1 MDTGIYFDPV
11 QLEVI
16 SVGGDR
22 VLPKQ
27 RQWHRFSDDPSLR
40 LTDVR
45 RLLINRGQLE
55 QYQAGHLHWFHE
67 PPRLATR
74 RSERRLAPASA

>member
-1 MDTGIYFDPV
+1 
-11 QLEVI
+11 
-16 SVGGDR
+16 

-27 RQWHRFSDDPSLR
+27 RQWHRFSGDPSLR
-40 LTDVR
+40 LIDVR

-67 PPRLATR
+67 PPHLAGG
-74 RSERRLAPASA
+74 RSERRLVPAFA